1 MPASPSPSWASCAW
15 SPEVDV
21 DGVVE
26 RMVERLLAKAL
37 AYGGCARLLS
47 PSCGGTVPQEAVEG
61 LQRGLVQLGLREEQ
75 EYLRAFLEDVELDPD
90 GYRAEFLRVF
100 ERGVISPYEASQSG
114 PGPHPMGGPNVQ
126 LIADVA
132 GFYRA
137 FGFEARGERPDHL
150 SAQLE
155 FLALVCVQEAGA
167 RLAGLEEQA
176 EVCAR
181 ARQAFLQDH
190 LAWLPS
196 LAERIR
202 EASPRT
208 ALHHLVTLVR
218 QLVAAEAHAQA
229 RTSLSNVRNGEPGS
243 AGYRV

>member
-1 MPASPSPSWASCAW
+1 
-15 SPEVDV
+15 
-21 DGVVE
+21 
-26 RMVERLLAKAL
+26 MVQRLLAKAL

-47 PSCGGTVPQEAVEG
+47 PSCGGTVPQEAVAG
-61 LQRGLVQLGLREEQ
+61 LQQGLVQLGLREGQ
-75 EYLRAFLEDVELDPD
+75 EHLRAFLADVDLDPD
-90 GYRAEFLRVF
+90 GYRAEYLRVF
-100 ERGVISPYEASQSG
+100 ERGAVSPYGASQSG

-167 RLAGLEEQA
+167 RLAGLEEEA
-176 EVCAR
+176 GVCTR
-181 ARQAFLQDH
+181 AREAFLRDH

-196 LAERIR
+196 FAERVR
-202 EASPRT
+202 KASPRT
-208 ALHHLVTLVR
+208 ALHHLVALVR
-218 QLVAAEAHAQA
+218 QLMESEAHGQDRASPSA
-229 RTSLSNVRNGEPGS
+229 EPGS
-243 AGYRV
+243 AGYPV